1 MIMPVAGGMAA
12 GGLMGAGGGAAGAG
26 FGAMMG
32 GIGGAVSLIPG
43 WGQIAGAGISLLGL
57 LGNLFGGTKHEEED
71 PYARQQAAGM
81 GERSVTIGSAGTVI
95 NNVHMTIYYESE
107 SDRENVSQLY
117 DALEEEGM
125 TRGYQVTGS
134 AAPATV

>member
-1 MIMPVAGGMAA
+1 MA
-12 GGLMGAGGGAAGAG
+12 GGLMGSGGGGKGAA
-26 FGAMMG
+26 FGSMMG

-43 WGQIAGAGISLLGL
+43 WGQIAGAGISMLGL
-57 LGNLFGGTKHEEED
+57 LGNLFGGGSKHEEED
-71 PYARQQAAGM
+71 PYARQQSAGM
-81 GERSVTIGSAGTVI
+81 GERSLSIGNAGTV
-95 NNVHMTIYYESE
+95 NNYVYMTLYYESS

-125 TRGYQVTGS
+125 ARGYQVTGS